1 MKFLNLLIGVV
12 LVGTISCQQQRST
25 KDAVKEV
32 TTSDIFSDSTR
43 IIGKRLRLTYPE
55 YTVFESFKSDSTIAW
70 TSVNIDGERDE
81 GFEDMSYFLVED
93 NIHFVE
99 WVTKEGEVISQV
111 LDTKGMKVYTI
122 VNHLDRGKKPVKQK
136 KEALSGTI
144 KYLK

>member
-1 MKFLNLLIGVV
+1 
-12 LVGTISCQQQRST
+12 
-25 KDAVKEV
+25 
-32 TTSDIFSDSTR
+32 
-43 IIGKRLRLTYPE
+43 
-55 YTVFESFKSDSTIAW
+55 
-70 TSVNIDGERDE
+70 
-81 GFEDMSYFLVED
+81 MSYFLVED